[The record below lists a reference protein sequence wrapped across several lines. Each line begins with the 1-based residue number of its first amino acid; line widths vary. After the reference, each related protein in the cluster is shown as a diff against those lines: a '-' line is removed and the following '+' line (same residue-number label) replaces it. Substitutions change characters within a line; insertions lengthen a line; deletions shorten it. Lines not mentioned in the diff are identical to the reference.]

1 MARKHFSRSDRVAA
15 QLQRELAELIR
26 TEVKDPRMGL
36 VTITAV
42 EVTRDYSHAKVFYT
56 VMNADNLDDTQDT
69 LQRAAGLLRSGVARA
84 IKMFSVPQLHF
95 VYDTSVERWMHL
107 HSLIEKVAQDD
118 ALLPKNDDDDKAVS

>member
-36 VTITAV
+36 
-42 EVTRDYSHAKVFYT
+42 VTRDYSHAKVFYT

-95 VYDTSVERWMHL
+95 VYDTSVERGMHL